1 MLSNSC
7 PQGSQNWGDNVFEG
21 ITVREEE
28 GSLFRK
34 FLSVHDFSPHT
45 VKAFTFDL
53 RKFASFFVEVNHE
66 PFNTQRITTAD
77 VTSFKRHLREQLNQS
92 VSTVN
97 RALVSIRKYLGWLV
111 DQNILSNNAAK
122 GVKELRMQKLA
133 PKGLERNQVRS
144 LLREAELRNDIRSLA
159 IFSFMLHT
167 GCRVSDLI
175 HFEMNDLLMSERSGT
190 AIFKWGKGGKQRQ
203 VPLPIPARKA
213 LEAYLAIRPS
223 VQLPN
228 VFLGERGPLTDR
240 GVRGLCDK
248 YSAICGFKIHP
259 HLLRHTMGHQFLKDT
274 NNDLV
279 SLAQILGHENLN
291 TTARYT
297 QRNSQQ
303 LAEAV
308 DRLVY

>member
-1 MLSNSC
+1 MSNSC
-7 PQGSQNWGDNVFEG
+7 SDYSQDWGDKVYEG
-21 ITVREEE
+21 ISVREDEA
-28 GSLFRK
+28 SFFRK
-34 FLSVHDFSPHT
+34 FIASHDFSPHT

-53 RKFASFFVEVNHE
+53 RKFASFFVEGNHE
-66 PFNTQRITTAD
+66 PFNTQRVTTAD

-111 DQNILSNNAAK
+111 DQNHINLNAAK
-122 GVKELRMQKLA
+122 GVKELRLQKVA
-133 PKGLERNQVRS
+133 PKGMDRSQVRS

-175 HFEMNDLLMSERSGT
+175 HFELNDLLMSERSGT
-190 AIFKWGKGGKQRQ
+190 AVFRWGKGGKQRQ
-203 VPLPIPARKA
+203 VPLPLPARKA

-223 VQLPN
+223 VQIQN

-240 GVRGLCDK
+240 GIRALCDK
-248 YSAICGFKIHP
+248 YSAICGFHIHP
-259 HLLRHTMGHQFLKDT
+259 HLLRHTMAHRFLRDT
-274 NNDLV
+274 DNDLV

-297 QRNSQQ
+297 KRNTDQ
-303 LAEAV
+303 LAAAV
-308 DRLVY
+308 DRIAY

>member
-1 MLSNSC
+1 MSNSC
-7 PQGSQNWGDNVFEG
+7 SDHSQNWGDKVYEG
-21 ITVREEE
+21 ISAREEE
-28 GSLFRK
+28 RSLFK
-34 FLSVHDFSPHT
+34 QFISANDFSPHT

-53 RKFASFFVEVNHE
+53 RKFANYFVEANRE
-66 PFNTQRITTAD
+66 PFNVTRITTAD

-92 VSTVN
+92 VATVN

-122 GVKELRMQKLA
+122 GVKELRMQKLT

-159 IFSFMLHT
+159 IFSFFLHT

-175 HFEMNDLLMSERSGT
+175 HFEMCDLLMSERTGT

-203 VPLPIPARKA
+203 VPLPLTARKA
-213 LEAYLAIRPS
+213 LEAYLAIRPAI
-223 VQLPN
+223 QIQN

-240 GVRGLCDK
+240 GVRALCDK
-248 YSAICGFKIHP
+248 YSAICGFNFHP
-259 HLLRHTMGHQFLKDT
+259 HILRHTMGHQFLKDT

-279 SLAQILGHENLN
+279 ALAQILGHENLN

-297 QRNSQQ
+297 QRTGQQ
-303 LAEAV
+303 LEDAV
-308 DRLVY
+308 DKLSF

>member
-1 MLSNSC
+1 MLSKSC
-7 PQGSQNWGDNVFEG
+7 PDSRQNSRDNVFEG
-21 ITVREEE
+21 IPVREGE
-28 GSLFRK
+28 GSLIK
-34 FLSVHDFSPHT
+34 QFLSTHDFSPHT
-45 VKAFTFDL
+45 VRAFTFDL

>member
-7 PQGSQNWGDNVFEG
+7 SDHSQNWGDNVFEG

-28 GSLFRK
+28 TSLFRQ
-34 FLSVHDFSPHT
+34 FISAHDFSPHT
-45 VKAFTFDL
+45 TKAFTFDL

-66 PFNTQRITTAD
+66 PFNVTRITTAD

-92 VSTVN
+92 VATVN

-111 DQNILSNNAAK
+111 DQNHVTSNAAK
-122 GVKELRMQKLA
+122 GVKELKLQKLA

-144 LLREAELRNDIRSLA
+144 LLREAELRNDVRSIA

-175 HFEMNDLLMSERSGT
+175 HFQMGDLLMSERSGT

-213 LEAYLAIRPS
+213 LEAYLAIRPITS
-223 VQLPN
+223 VQN

-240 GVRGLCDK
+240 GIRGLCDK
-248 YSAICGFKIHP
+248 YSAICGFHIHP
-259 HLLRHTMGHQFLKDT
+259 HLLRHTMGHQFLRDT

-303 LAEAV
+303 LAEAA
-308 DRLVY
+308 DRLTY